1 MGNGLSGIGIDVISG
16 FVFHFCNLGSSFKTR
31 IKMSI
36 LNNWGLRTGLI
47 LTLSVLA
54 TVGFWYG
61 VSGAGW
67 YWIAGVCVFCWA
79 FVTLLRHY
87 FFVKRANVFSIYEQF
102 AFLYRC
108 VWAGG
113 GGWWV
118 SIWTY
123 FYRFGGF
130 ADSWGFAGFCG
141 GGAHDDTKIRA
152 EVGRY
157 KQDILFF
164 KL

>member
-1 MGNGLSGIGIDVISG
+1 MGNGLNGIGIDVISG

-67 YWIAGVCVFCWA
+67 YWIAGGYV
-79 FVTLLRHY
+79 Y
-87 FFVKRANVFSIYEQF
+87 
-102 AFLYRC
+102 
-108 VWAGG
+108 
-113 GGWWV
+113 
-118 SIWTY
+118 
-123 FYRFGGF
+123 
-130 ADSWGFAGFCG
+130 FAGLLLHFLDTTFLSRGQSSFQYMSSLLFYIGVFGLVGVVG
-141 GGAHDDTKIRA
+141 GLVYGRTFIGLVGLLIAGASLGFVAVVLMMIQKY
-152 EVGRY
+152 GR
-157 KQDILFF
+157 K
-164 KL
+164 